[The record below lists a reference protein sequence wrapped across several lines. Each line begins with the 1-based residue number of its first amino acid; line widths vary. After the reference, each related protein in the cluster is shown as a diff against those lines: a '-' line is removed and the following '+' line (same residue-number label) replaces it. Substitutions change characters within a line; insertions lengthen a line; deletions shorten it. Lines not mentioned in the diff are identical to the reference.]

1 MKENRTGTQM
11 TNFEEQVFA
20 FDELNT
26 CPLIEGATYMGGNK
40 GNYSDDPISKL
51 LPVGNS
57 GGFRAINNY
66 LSTKFVVL
74 FSTGNKE
81 HWKDSLSTSDGIFT
95 YFGDNDTPGRE
106 LLDTPH
112 KGNAILERAFKQA
125 AGDTKSKKQCPIFL
139 LFQKSGTSRDVIFLG
154 FALPA
159 TDIPDS
165 LIVEVTNHPN
175 GEIQNFVAKLR
186 LLPPLNLDRNQLEQW
201 IQNPQDSKFIPPI
214 ISDWAD
220 GYGLRV
226 KSRFDAEQHR
236 ENPSTTSAISQSPID
251 FESSQAILPAELPQQ
266 LTKIE
271 VLENH
276 DDTQLNIRPDASML
290 GILENISY
298 KEWFALGE
306 LIDNAISSYQA
317 EFESSQDKSGFE
329 QLEIIVKWDSSN
341 KTITVSDNAGGI
353 PLGPNGWERVF
364 TLGRKKENAD
374 YLSVFGYGMK
384 AAGLWWSPK
393 IKIES
398 TVRGEAVRRWAILDR
413 EEAQYSEQT
422 ALHTEPA
429 SITSHGTDVTL
440 IGINKNRAIPTGQTS
455 GRIRSYLASMY
466 RVFLRGDDP
475 KYQLPDGR
483 PWLKIYVQNE
493 ELIAPEIELLSQP
506 YWPTDHGPG
515 TDEPIKYWHSG
526 PLEFHINPSGIPQNN
541 KIVRGWAGILEK
553 GRPNDAGF
561 LMLFRGKGVV
571 GIGQSTK
578 SNSDLYRPKQIVGAG
593 NSNRRQRLVGE
604 FDMTDFGK
612 SITTDD
618 MLWSEAEEAEFLKQL
633 EAALK
638 KTKIWSMAENWR
650 PTRKNEMR
658 IADVNTYEAAAEDAI
673 ISLRQDPL
681 VEQPDPI
688 PAQTTFNKSVDL
700 IAPQAFEKEF
710 VFEGKEYEFV
720 GVLGTSNTPWLGVYP
735 DGNKTSVQ
743 INLNHPFMQSF
754 AYVPGHDPKGL
765 FRLALVLAISE
776 IESGEFAIRQ
786 KINHYLNGRP
796 GSTIWEEVQDD

>member
-1 MKENRTGTQM
+1 MNNSDEL
-11 TNFEEQVFA
+11 VFT
-20 FDELNT
+20 FDELLT
-26 CPLIEGATYMGGNK
+26 CPLVEGATYKGGSK
-40 GNYSDDPISKL
+40 GNYSDDPISKV

-81 HWKDSLSTSDGIFT
+81 HWQDSLSTSDGIFT

-112 KGNAILERAFKQA
+112 KGNAIFERAFKQA
-125 AGDTKSKKQCPIFL
+125 AGDVKSKSHCPIFL
-139 LFQKSGTSRDVIFLG
+139 LFQKSGSSRDVIFLG
-154 FALPA
+154 YALPA
-159 TDIPDS
+159 IDIPDN
-165 LIVEVTNHPN
+165 LRVEITKHPN
-175 GEIQNFVAKLR
+175 GEIRNYVAKLR
-186 LLPPLNLDRNQLEQW
+186 LLPPLNLSRNQLEQW
-201 IQNPQDSKFIPPI
+201 IQNPQDSKFVPPL
-214 ISDWAD
+214 ISDWTD
-220 GYGLRV
+220 GFELLARTAPQTT
-226 KSRFDAEQHR
+226 FLEDQPL
-236 ENPSTTSAISQSPID
+236 PSSNK
-251 FESSQAILPAELPQQ
+251 FESLPESGKDQKELSADPAPTRAQINVQ
-266 LTKIE
+266 
-271 VLENH
+271 ENH
-276 DDTQLNIRPDASML
+276 YATQLNIRPDASML

-317 EFESSQDKSGFE
+317 DFERSEDKSEFE

-341 KTITVSDNAGGI
+341 KSITVSDNAGGI

-398 TVRGEAVRRWAILDR
+398 TVKGESVRRWAVLDR
-413 EEAQYSEQT
+413 EEAKYSEQT
-422 ALHTEPA
+422 ALHSEPS
-429 SITSHGTDVTL
+429 SISSHGTDVTL

-466 RVFLRGDDP
+466 RVFLRGDDT

-493 ELIAPEIELLSQP
+493 ELIAPEIDLLRQP
-506 YWPTDHGPG
+506 YWSTDHGPDP
-515 TDEPIKYWHSG
+515 DEPIKYWHSG
-526 PLEFHINPSGIPQNN
+526 PLEFHINPSGIPENN

-578 SNSDLYRPKQIVGAG
+578 SNSDLYRPKQIVGSG

-604 FDMTDFGK
+604 FDMSDFGK

-633 EAALK
+633 EVALK
-638 KTKIWSMAENWR
+638 ETKIWSMAENWR

-673 ISLRQDPL
+673 TSLQQDSLEERQGS
-681 VEQPDPI
+681 I
-688 PAQTTFNKSVDL
+688 PAQTELPKTDDL
-700 IAPQAFEKEF
+700 ITPQAFDKEF
-710 VFEGKEYEFV
+710 IFEGKEYEFV
-720 GVLGTSNTPWLGVYP
+720 GVLGTSTTPWLGIYP